1 MSKMKGRRKEGGGKR
16 RGVEGEEKRGR
27 GAVGGDRE
35 EEEKCLQGG
44 SQRCAAVGRGW
55 LEESPAFS
63 LTCPPLNPAVSRGVP
78 SLLIPTSSPFHGL
91 CPPK

>member
-1 MSKMKGRRKEGGGKR
+1 MEERGGGLGERKSGGGA
-16 RGVEGEEKRGR
+16 RGGEDREKEEKR
-27 GAVGGDRE
+27 
-35 EEEKCLQGG
+35 LQGG